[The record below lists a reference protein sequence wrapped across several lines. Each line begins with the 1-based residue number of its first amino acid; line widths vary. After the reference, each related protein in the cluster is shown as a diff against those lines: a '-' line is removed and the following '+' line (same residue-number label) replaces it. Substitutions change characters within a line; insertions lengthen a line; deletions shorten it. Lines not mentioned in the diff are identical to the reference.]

1 MDHNG
6 EGLTR
11 SVTDAVTGAYPRAL
25 LEPRMAEE
33 LARAGRA
40 APLDLIIDQVLDLV
54 PSAA

>member
-11 SVTDAVTGAYPRAL
+11 PVTDAVTGAYPRAL